1 MWYDPNGI
9 ANILS
14 LCNVKCKYHVAYDSN
29 VGGVFVVTKPN
40 GTIFQFEESP
50 DGLHYL
56 DTAKQEREH
65 INTGKK
71 ATDAAM
77 MVNTVSQNM
86 DSYTHNDYLHVVRAR
101 DDQVL
106 KTLPS

>member
-71 ATDAAM
+71 ATDAVM

-86 DSYTHNDYLHVVRAR
+86 DSYTHNDYLHAVRAR
-101 DDQVL
+101 KLQV
-106 KTLPS
+106 TLG